1 MVEAIVYLL
10 AGLGAFLVGF
20 KVLSDNV
27 QKLANQKL
35 KKLFNKVTNNRLTGV
50 GIGAAITM
58 IIQSSSVTTVMV
70 VGFVNAGVMNLMQA
84 TTIIMGANIG
94 TTITAQL
101 VALQALDITMYAMLL
116 AAIGVF
122 GEMIAKNDK
131 TKAVFYALAGLG
143 LVFIGLSI
151 MGDSMRVFRSS
162 PLITEAL
169 TSINNPVLLLLI
181 GVIVTGIIQSS
192 SAVTTILISMVVAG
206 LSIGSGGN
214 AVLYVVLGTNI
225 GTTVTAL
232 LSSIGATTNAKR
244 AALIHLMFNVFGS
257 AIFFV
262 FLMLWPTFTDNVLS
276 RIFPLPG
283 TQIAMF
289 HTFFNVTCTII
300 FLPIAQMFTKISSV
314 LIREKKATES
324 ITFFDER
331 LLKTPAIALGQ
342 LTKEAVRL
350 GALAME
356 SLHEAIEAFIIQD
369 SLAGEQIR
377 KKICSIEQLDREI
390 TQYLIKVST
399 NPLSL
404 EDEKM
409 VTRVHHSMGDF
420 IRVAEIS
427 DNVLKYT
434 KTSIDQHLEY
444 SDAAKADLRA
454 MDKLLADEFAA
465 TREVFVFRK
474 TELVPA
480 VEKIEDQVD
489 VMRKQMLDDHI
500 KRLNE
505 GACSANNSAVYINFV
520 SNLERVGDHINYVA
534 HSYEEESPEA
544 CVIANEGEWKAK

>member
-20 KVLSDNV
+20 KILSDNV
-27 QKLANQKL
+27 QKLANRKL
-35 KKLFNKVTNNRLTGV
+35 KQLFNKVTSNRLIGV
-50 GIGAAITM
+50 GIGTAITM

-70 VGFVNAGVMNLMQA
+70 VGFVNAGVMNLLQA

-122 GEMIAKNDK
+122 GEMFAKQDK
-131 TKAVFYALAGLG
+131 VKAVFYALAGLG

-151 MGDSMRVFRSS
+151 MGDSMRIFRSS

-169 TSINNPVLLLLI
+169 TTINNPFFLLLI
-181 GVIVTGIIQSS
+181 GVVVTGIIQSS
-192 SAVTTILISMVVAG
+192 SAVTTILISMVGAG
-206 LSIGSGGN
+206 LMIGTGGN

-232 LSSIGATTNAKR
+232 LSSIGAAPNAKR
-244 AALIHLMFNVFGS
+244 AAMIHLMFNVFGS
-257 AIFFV
+257 ALFFP
-262 FLMLWPTFTDNVLS
+262 FLLLWPSFTDNVLAKL
-276 RIFPLPG
+276 FALPG

-289 HTFFNVTCTII
+289 HTFFNVACTFI
-300 FLPIAQMFTKISSV
+300 FLPFAPLFMKASHLLV
-314 LIREKKATES
+314 RDRKATAS

-331 LLKTPAIALGQ
+331 ILKTPAVAVGQ

-350 GALAME
+350 GQLAMDT
-356 SLHEAIEAFIIQD
+356 LKAAIEAFIIQD
-369 SLAGEQIR
+369 GLASNSIR
-377 KKICSIEQLDREI
+377 LKICEIEQLDREI
-390 TQYLIKVST
+390 TEYLIKVSA

-404 EDEKM
+404 DDEQM
-409 VTRVHHSMGDF
+409 INRIHHSIGDF
-420 IRVAEIS
+420 IRIAEIS
-427 DNVLKYT
+427 DNILKYT

-444 SDAAKADLRA
+444 SDPVRVDLRA
-454 MDKLLADEFAA
+454 MYDLLSKEFEL
-465 TREVFVFRK
+465 TREVFVDRK
-474 TELVPA
+474 MDLLPE
-480 VEKIEDQVD
+480 VEQLESRVD
-489 VMRKQMLDDHI
+489 LMRTQMINDHV

-505 GACSANNSAVYINFV
+505 GLCSPNNSAVYINFV

-534 HSYEEESPEA
+534 HSYDPQTPEA
-544 CVIANEGEWKAK
+544 CRIGDD